1 MKYLMILSALFFVG
15 CENEATPINE
25 DPSIQ
30 TEVVLPFE
38 DEIVDISV
46 LEEIETLTT
55 LSFGSAGLLPQ
66 KNTPL
71 KRCYF
76 MQ

>member
-1 MKYLMILSALFFVG
+1 MKYLMILSTLFFVG
-15 CENEATPINE
+15 SENEATPINE

-46 LEEIETLTT
+46 LEESETLTT

-71 KRCYF
+71 KRYYF